1 MIESVVRR
9 AKRLALKRFIQTGV
23 KGIKLDD
30 LLRRCGR
37 SPRKTRTCRA
47 VLLADAPHRRNSRSN
62 QPLRCDV
69 VRARVKDGAGHE
81 FSRTATAIPVK
92 ENRHESEQHHRT

>member
-37 SPRKTRTCRA
+37 SPC
-47 VLLADAPHRRNSRSN
+47 DAMS
-62 QPLRCDV
+62 
-69 VRARVKDGAGHE
+69 
-81 FSRTATAIPVK
+81 
-92 ENRHESEQHHRT
+92 

>member
-1 MIESVVRR
+1 LGAKQAQFRYLLIEHNSRAMIESVVRR

-37 SPRKTRTCRA
+37 SSRKTTRLIVATRGATSPC
-47 VLLADAPHRRNSRSN
+47 DATS
-62 QPLRCDV
+62 
-69 VRARVKDGAGHE
+69 
-81 FSRTATAIPVK
+81 
-92 ENRHESEQHHRT
+92 

>member
-30 LLRRCGR
+30 LLRTVREEFKEND
-37 SPRKTRTCRA
+37 S
-47 VLLADAPHRRNSRSN
+47 PHRRNSRSN

-81 FSRTATAIPVK
+81 FSRAATAIPVK

>member
-37 SPRKTRTCRA
+37 SSRKTTRRIVATRGATSPC
-47 VLLADAPHRRNSRSN
+47 DATS
-62 QPLRCDV
+62 
-69 VRARVKDGAGHE
+69 
-81 FSRTATAIPVK
+81 
-92 ENRHESEQHHRT
+92 

>member
-30 LLRRCGR
+30 LLRR
-37 SPRKTRTCRA
+37 
-47 VLLADAPHRRNSRSN
+47 
-62 QPLRCDV
+62 
-69 VRARVKDGAGHE
+69 
-81 FSRTATAIPVK
+81 
-92 ENRHESEQHHRT
+92 